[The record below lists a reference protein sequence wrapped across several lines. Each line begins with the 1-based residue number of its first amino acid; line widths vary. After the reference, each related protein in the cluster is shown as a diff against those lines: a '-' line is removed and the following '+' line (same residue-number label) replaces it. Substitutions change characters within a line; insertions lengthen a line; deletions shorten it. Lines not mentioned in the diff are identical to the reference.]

1 MALKLTAPPGF
12 EPFVAATDASLRQH
26 LRLDVGDTSQDSLIG
41 LYIAHARETAE
52 HQCRRAFIT
61 QSWLLTLDKFPAP
74 SLETSSANWY
84 GPAWGVGPGPLTMV
98 KPDGKTQFEITIPLP
113 PLQTIDSIKYYDHAG
128 VFQTLDP
135 SLYLVDDVSEPARV
149 TPSYGTT
156 WPTAQNRANAVEVR
170 FTAGYDDMGELL
182 PQGIR
187 AWMLLRIGDLYEN
200 REAVVMG
207 VRGTVETHPFV
218 ERLLDPYRVLV
229 Y

>member
-1 MALKLTAPPGF
+1 MPLKLTAPPSF

-26 LRLDVGDTSQDSLIG
+26 LRLDAGDTSQDSLIG

-61 QSWLLTLDKFPAP
+61 QSWLMTLDRFPAQ

-98 KPDGKTQFEITIPLP
+98 KPDGKTQFEITIPRP
-113 PLQTIDSIKYYDHAG
+113 PLQTIDSIQYYDDFG
-128 VFQTLDP
+128 MIQTLDP
-135 SLYLVDDVSEPARV
+135 SLYLVDEVSEPARV
-149 TPSYGTT
+149 TPAFGKA
-156 WPTAQNRANAVEVR
+156 WPSTQNRANAVEVR

-187 AWMLLRIGDLYEN
+187 AWMLMRIGDLFEN

-207 VRGTVETHPFV
+207 VRGTVETHPFID
-218 ERLLDPYRVLV
+218 RLLDPYRVVV